1 MIGLTFGVSLRVT
14 RLKNT
19 ILTTPRARQIVTGE
33 LGGEN
38 LDLPPMRNKLNTIR
52 AGLIMQ
58 MLRAHFPRIILPL
71 LVMVIISGCH
81 PAARKSRILA
91 RADQY
96 FKAGEYDKAKIEYLN
111 LLRVD
116 HQDITAF
123 QQLGFIW
130 LEEGAPLRAIPFL
143 LRVREL
149 APQNVAARGKLA
161 LGFMAVGEPAEA
173 RKEAV
178 SILQQDPGN
187 TDAIVLLADTSQSKE
202 ETAATEPQLQK
213 FSQKNTAA
221 FHLAAASLALKKGDI
236 GAASDELQQAV
247 AADPKSARAHLVM
260 AHLYVL
266 RKDQGHAGPEL
277 KTAADL
283 APLRS
288 GERIKYAEF
297 QAENGAADEAKA
309 SLQNIAKQA
318 PDYLPAWRVLA
329 QIAFREKRYDDALS
343 LLENIFSR
351 DAENPEARLL
361 QSELWVAKG
370 DGAKAIAVL
379 DRLNTA
385 YPNNAVVKYQLARAY
400 LLSKNPAQAIAALEQ
415 AVAAKPGYTEAILS
429 LAELNLR
436 SGKAQAVVRTME
448 DLLKKQPDL
457 PQARVLLADA
467 YRALGRLEDAAAVF
481 REEIKVAPES
491 PRGYFLLGLILRQQ
505 KKNDEA
511 RQAFEKASELGP
523 DNFNPINQLVELDLG
538 DKRYDAAMQRVQ
550 QQLQKKPNAPSAYVL
565 EAKVC
570 GAQRDWARAEAAARK
585 AIDLDA
591 NFAPAYN
598 LLLAVYLG
606 ENKLPA
612 AISELEGILE
622 KNPNN
627 TRALTTAALVYNTM
641 KDYPKARDTYEKLLA
656 LRPDSL
662 PGLNNLAYL
671 YAERFNQLD
680 KAYELAQKARTLH
693 PGDGMVADTLGWI
706 LYKRGDY
713 QQALALLQESA
724 GKLLDNPEIQFHLG
738 MASYMMGQTEAARI
752 ALQKAAKATQDFTG
766 KDEAQ
771 SRLALLEKGA
781 GTSKEV
787 SNDELEAQLK
797 RQPNDLVVLMR
808 LAEVY
813 EKQGEAAKAAA
824 AYEQAFNLN
833 PKLLSPVLKLAQVY
847 AGPLQKR
854 DKALEFAK
862 KAREL
867 APNDVHVT
875 GLLGRI
881 AFEAGNFTWAYSLLQ
896 DGARQRRDDPGILHD
911 LAMAAYALGKV
922 PEARQ
927 AMQRSLK
934 AAPDAAQSE
943 DSKQFLAMT
952 EFEQPSPEVAAAEP
966 EVRKALE
973 KQPGYVPAL
982 MAQAAI
988 QLQRNDAKAAA
999 GIYSQV
1005 LSKYPDFA
1013 PAQKRLAAIYAENPD
1028 DLAKAYD
1035 LAMKARKVLIDD
1047 PELARTLAEL
1057 SFERKEF
1064 PYAIQLFQE
1073 SAGKQPLP
1081 PKDLYYLGMAQLQTK
1096 QDAKGRETLE
1106 RALAAGLSDPFAQEA
1121 KQRLPEQQPK

>member
-1 MIGLTFGVSLRVT
+1 MDKRIKRAPV
-14 RLKNT
+14 
-19 ILTTPRARQIVTGE
+19 PRIMTE
-33 LGGEN
+33 DLGAAN
-38 LDLPPMRNKLNTIR
+38 LDRQTMRNKLHAICLELT
-52 AGLIMQ
+52 MQ
-58 MLRAHFPRIILPL
+58 ELQTHLRRIIPL
-71 LVMVIISGCH
+71 LLVAVILSGCT
-81 PAARKSRILA
+81 PAKKKSRILA

-96 FKAGEYDKAKIEYLN
+96 LKTGEYDKAKIEYLN

-116 HQDITAF
+116 HQNITAF

-149 APQNVAARGKLA
+149 APQNVAARDKLA

-202 ETAATEPQLQK
+202 EIAASEQQLQK
-213 FSQKNTAA
+213 FSQKNTAT
-221 FHLAAASLALKKGDI
+221 FHLAAASLVLKKGDI
-236 GAASDELQQAV
+236 GAASDELQQAL
-247 AADPKSARAHLVM
+247 AADPKSARLHLVM
-260 AHLYVL
+260 AHLYLL

-297 QAENGAADEAKA
+297 QAENGAVDEAKA
-309 SLQNIAKQA
+309 FLQNIAKQA

-329 QIAFREKRYDDALS
+329 QIAFREKRYDEALS

-361 QSELWVAKG
+361 QSQLWVAKG

-400 LLSKNPAQAIAALEQ
+400 LVSKNPAQAISALEQ
-415 AVAAKPGYTEAILS
+415 AVAAKPGYTEAILF

-436 SGKAQAVVRTME
+436 SGKAQAVVLTME
-448 DLLKKQPDL
+448 DLLRKQPDL
-457 PQARVLLADA
+457 PLARVLLANA
-467 YRALGRLEDAAAVF
+467 YRALGRLDNAAALF
-481 REEIKVAPES
+481 REEIKTAPES
-491 PRGYFLLGLILRQQ
+491 PRGYFLLGVILRQQ
-505 KKNDEA
+505 RKNDEA
-511 RQAFEKASELGP
+511 RQAFEKASELEP
-523 DNFNPINQLVELDLG
+523 DNFNPIDQLVELDLG
-538 DKRYDAAMQRVQ
+538 DKRFDAAMQRVQ
-550 QQLQKKPNAPSAYVL
+550 QQLQKKPNAPSAYLL
-565 EAKVC
+565 EAKVY
-570 GAQRDWARAEAAARK
+570 GTQRDWARAEASARK

-598 LLLAVYLG
+598 LLLSIYLG

-627 TRALTTAALVYNTM
+627 TRALTTAALLYDST

-713 QQALALLQESA
+713 QQALALVQESA
-724 GKLLDNPEIQFHLG
+724 DKVPDNPEIQFHLG

-752 ALQKAAKATQDFTG
+752 ALQKAAKATQGFTG

-808 LAEVY
+808 LAEGY

-824 AYEQAFNLN
+824 AYEQALKLN
-833 PKLLSPVLKLAQVY
+833 PKLLPATLKLAQLY
-847 AGPLQKR
+847 AGPLQNGN
-854 DKALEFAK
+854 KALEFAK
-862 KAREL
+862 KARDL
-867 APNDVHVT
+867 APNDAEAAAV
-875 GLLGRI
+875 LGRV
-881 AFEAGNFTWAYSLLQ
+881 AFQVDNFTWAYSLLQ
-896 DGARQRRDDPGILHD
+896 ESARQRSADPSILHD

-943 DSKQFLAMT
+943 DAKRFLAMT
-952 EFEQPSPEVAAAEP
+952 ALDTASADVVAAAT
-966 EVRKALE
+966 EVQETLKT
-973 KQPGYVPAL
+973 QPDYVPAL

-988 QLQRNDAKAAA
+988 QLQQNNAKAAA
-999 GIYSQV
+999 DIYSQV
-1005 LSKYPDFA
+1005 LRRYPDFA

-1106 RALAAGLSDPFAQEA
+1106 RALAAGLSDPLAQEA
-1121 KQRLPEQQPK
+1121 KQRLAEQQPK